1 MSVEDLSQVEL
12 AQNDSGEICQKCFCD
27 QSADHDCIKS
37 LLESKQIVIQNNEE
51 LQNELQIAKDRISS
65 LESEIEDYTATIQG
79 LISSNQQRD
88 RPSFTKVRI
97 TSNEQILLFFLYF

>member
-1 MSVEDLSQVEL
+1 MSVKDLTQVEL

-27 QSADHDCIKS
+27 QSDNHDCLKS

-51 LQNELQIAKDRISS
+51 LKKELQIAKDKISS
-65 LESEIEDYTATIQG
+65 LETEIEDYIRTIEG
-79 LISSNQQRD
+79 LTSANQQRD

-97 TSNEQILLFFLYF
+97 TSNK